1 MVSCNGAPGSEPVL
15 TEPGLLAGLHPDS
28 GALRV
33 SPPGGA
39 RNAASWP
46 GMHGGVGGG
55 VTRCPISAQT
65 AQPHE
70 PVRSPCQPRGHA
82 VVDPGG
88 GGSVLG

>member
-15 TEPGLLAGLHPDS
+15 TEPGLLAGLHLDP

-46 GMHGGVGGG
+46 GMHGGTGRGGHP
-55 VTRCPISAQT
+55 VPDFSPDSA
-65 AQPHE
+65 AP
-70 PVRSPCQPRGHA
+70 
-82 VVDPGG
+82 
-88 GGSVLG
+88 